1 MILFAYLVLFGVP
14 AWAYAYVLERRGSP
28 RSVATALVFGWLAM
42 PLLRIDLPL
51 LPQADKGML
60 LCGATIAALVQCPPI
75 ARLRDGVRWFDLPL
89 LAFCTSPFF
98 SSVANGLGAKDGL
111 SSALAHFIAF
121 AMPYAIGRMAF
132 RDAAALAELARAL
145 FIGAAC
151 YAPLCV
157 FESRMAPQLHQWVFG
172 MPGRVGW
179 ETVDFYGPLR
189 FKASVFLESPLELTP
204 LLGIAT
210 VGGWCLWR
218 CLQVRRIHRFDVR
231 WWIAAAAVAPLMG
244 KSLGGVVLSLAAFG
258 TVYATRRLRTSLIV
272 LALVLVTPAYIATRA
287 SGWWDAMNFVE
298 FLRENVS
305 EHRSA
310 SMWTRVVNENILVVK
325 ALEQPVFGWGGWGRN
340 RVYDEEG
347 KDISILDGFWI
358 IVLGCNGWFG
368 LGSWLLAVWLP
379 VALALSRWRRL
390 RLWRGSGMFI
400 VWATTA
406 VLIHSIDC
414 IANSMVNP
422 FYYLMAGAVATIAVR
437 GQAAVGDTVATG
449 AAPAGGG
456 PRRRAP
462 LRPRFAG
469 AAP

>member
-14 AWAYAYVLERRGSP
+14 AWAYAHVLQRGGSP
-28 RSVATALVFGWLAM
+28 RAVATALVFGWLSM

-51 LPQADKGML
+51 LPPADKGML
-60 LCGATIAALVQCPPI
+60 LCGALLAALAQTPRVG
-75 ARLRDGVRWFDLPL
+75 RLRDGLRWFDLPL
-89 LAFCTSPFF
+89 LAFCVSPYF
-98 SSVANGLGAKDGL
+98 SSVANGLGAYDGV
-111 SSALAHFIAF
+111 SSALAHFVGF
-121 AMPYAIGRMAF
+121 GLPYALGRVVF

-145 FIGAAC
+145 FVGAAC

-189 FKASVFLESPLELTP
+189 YKASVFLESPLELTP

-210 VGGWCLWR
+210 VGGWCVWR
-218 CLQVRRIHRFDVR
+218 CLQVRRIRGHDVR
-231 WWIAAAAVAPLMG
+231 WWLAAAALAPLMG
-244 KSLGGVVLSLAAFG
+244 KSLGGVTLSVAAF
-258 TVYATRRLRTSLIV
+258 ATIAATYRLRTSLIV

-287 SGWWDAMNFVE
+287 SGWWDALNFVE

-305 EHRSA
+305 ESRA
-310 SMWTRVVNENILVVK
+310 ESMWTRVSNENILVVK

-358 IVLGCNGWFG
+358 IILGCNGWFG

-400 VWATTA
+400 MWATTA

-422 FYYLMAGAVATIAVR
+422 FYYLMAGAVSTIAVR
-437 GQAAVGDTVATG
+437 GHAAIGVA
-449 AAPAGGG
+449 AAGEPAR
-456 PRRRAP
+456 PLRRAP
-462 LRPRFAG
+462 LRPRHAVPM
-469 AAP
+469 A